1 MRVRALMSG
10 LTIIV
15 ATAAT
20 GGCASDR
27 LATPV
32 SSGEAVTLV
41 TAQEAVDQDFR
52 YRQQATVLRDVARS
66 LELEAQVAMQWPDSK
81 QEGTIFMRKAQAMRA
96 AADTAEET
104 ARKYRRQAP
113 HNQVN

>member
-1 MRVRALMSG
+1 
-10 LTIIV
+10 
-15 ATAAT
+15 
-20 GGCASDR
+20 
-27 LATPV
+27 V